1 MDEQRQAISFANSYF
16 ALADGLATGLESHL
30 SEDVVLDWFGK
41 TVRGRRNVSAFLG
54 AHKVNSRHVFPHIV
68 PITGIDYEK
77 IEANRKRFRSHR
89 YQSEQECLTKSSN
102 NDASETEVSLTR
114 NGITDINQNEIGAK
128 EAIARDDYNFDD
140 GDLSNLFK
148 LEISS
153 TNTEEIELSINRIKL
168 EEEMAPTIKAI
179 KREQRRGD
187 GSLVVEPTTVK
198 YVEACGEIEF
208 SRKYGKRGKDSWNAY
223 FLVPIKLH
231 TWKRPCKLQIAYT
244 TSSEYPTATLSRKN
258 KSIEA
263 RYGQPKVKL
272 PSLNDINEITNRL
285 VPNANGFGGF
295 LKDIDF
301 FEDRKSFLES
311 LETKMMTKDPCT
323 PLFVVPQYVE
333 DRLVF
338 KKRRVSVADSTGDK
352 NKKTFVFNYQIRLIV
367 YESNSKCKV
376 NLMQEFE
383 EAKL

>member
-16 ALADGLATGLESHL
+16 ALADGLASGLECHL

-41 TVRGRRNVSAFLG
+41 TIKGRRNVSAFMG
-54 AHKVNSRHVFPHIV
+54 AHKVNSRHIFPHIA

-77 IEANRKRFRSHR
+77 IQSNRKRFRSHR
-89 YQSEQECLTKSSN
+89 YQSQQQSLIKSSN
-102 NDASETEVSLTR
+102 ASETEVSLTR
-114 NGITDINQNEIGAK
+114 VGVTDINQNEIGAK
-128 EAIARDDYNFDD
+128 EAIAMDDYDFDE

-153 TNTEEIELSINRIKL
+153 TNTEEIERSINRIKL

-179 KREQRRGD
+179 KREHRRGD

-208 SRKYGKRGKDSWNAY
+208 SRKYGKRDSWNAY

-231 TWKRPCKLQIAYT
+231 TWRRPCKLQIAYT
-244 TSSEYPTATLSRKN
+244 TSSAVEHSTATPARKS
-258 KSIEA
+258 KSVEA
-263 RYGQPKVKL
+263 QFGQPRVKL
-272 PSLNDINEITNRL
+272 PSLKDINEITNRL

-311 LETKMMTKDPCT
+311 LETKVMTKDPCT
-323 PLFVVPQYVE
+323 PLFVPQYVE
-333 DRLVF
+333 DKLVF
-338 KKRRVSVADSTGDK
+338 QKPCVNVDDRGDK
-352 NKKTFVFNYQIRLIV
+352 NKKTFVFKYQIHLIV
-367 YESNSKCKV
+367 YESSSKCKM